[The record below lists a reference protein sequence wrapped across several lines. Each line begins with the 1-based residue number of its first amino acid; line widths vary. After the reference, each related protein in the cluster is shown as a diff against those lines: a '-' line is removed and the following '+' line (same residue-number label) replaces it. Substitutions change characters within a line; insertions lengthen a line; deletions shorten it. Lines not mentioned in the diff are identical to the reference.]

1 MDNTRIFG
9 RIARDHR
16 ERRGLTIMKMAELC
30 NMSVKGYELIEL
42 GDSDPKLSNVL
53 NIVSVLGIDI
63 GELNVCVP
71 VLLA

>member
-1 MDNTRIFG
+1 MEETRHFG
-9 RIARDHR
+9 RIARKHR
-16 ERRGLTIMKMAELC
+16 ERSGLTIMKMAELC